1 MSEPH
6 LGLLIGSAPDLPPLF
21 ESQSADLEW
30 MVEQTASLDVGL
42 SLLRKRRFD
51 LVVVE
56 DMRTS
61 GSDGDLVAAIREAQ
75 PGVQVIV
82 IDPAPSSVDV
92 IEAIQQKA
100 YSYFSR
106 PFSLGTVRDMME
118 SAVRAPA
125 CDDCIRVTSAL
136 PEFLSLWIRCTLTT
150 ADRLLQFMEE
160 LRFDLD
166 PEERVGIAT
175 AFRELLVNAIEHG
188 GNLNP
193 EKWVRV
199 SRVRSKRALVYH
211 MEDPGQG
218 FSREGLDHAAVS
230 HPDESPVAHIK
241 ARDKAGLRM
250 GGFGILMAKRL
261 VDEVIYNERG
271 NEVILVKHLD

>member
-1 MSEPH
+1 
-6 LGLLIGSAPDLPPLF
+6 
-21 ESQSADLEW
+21 
-30 MVEQTASLDVGL
+30 MVEQTASFEVGL
-42 SLLRKRRFD
+42 ALLGKRRFD

-56 DMRTS
+56 DMRTAAA
-61 GSDGDLVAAIREAQ
+61 DGDLVAAIREAQ
-75 PGVQVIV
+75 PGVRVIV

-106 PFSLGTVRDMME
+106 PFSLGMVRDMME
-118 SAVRAPA
+118 SAVRTPP

-136 PEFLSLWIRCTLTT
+136 PEFLSLRIRCTLTT
-150 ADRLLQFMEE
+150 ADRLMQFMEE
-160 LRFDLD
+160 LKFDLD
-166 PEERVGIAT
+166 PEERLGIAT
-175 AFRELLVNAIEHG
+175 AFRELLMNAIEHG

-193 EKWVRV
+193 EKWVCV

-211 MEDPGQG
+211 MEDPGPG
-218 FSREGLDHAAVS
+218 FSREGLEHAAVS
-230 HPDESPVAHIK
+230 HPDASPVAHLE

-261 VDEVIYNERG
+261 VDEVIYNEQG
-271 NEVILVKHLD
+271 NEVIMVKHLD